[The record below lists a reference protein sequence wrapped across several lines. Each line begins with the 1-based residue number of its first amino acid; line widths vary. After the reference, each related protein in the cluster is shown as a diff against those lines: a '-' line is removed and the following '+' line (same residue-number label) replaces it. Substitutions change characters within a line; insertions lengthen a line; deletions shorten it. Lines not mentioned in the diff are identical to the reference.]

1 MRVDDELGETPAAG
15 NAGRRKA
22 PPRQMYNSNVGRIRR
37 SLIPTPRVAAAL
49 WIVLAVIVW
58 NAVFDYQIVVAGRLY
73 VHAAAAAAQA
83 GSSWERVD
91 DWMRPAIVRGLWL
104 ASAAA
109 GAILLAGLLSVR
121 FAMGASSPNS
131 AEALGKA

>member
-1 MRVDDELGETPAAG
+1 
-15 NAGRRKA
+15 
-22 PPRQMYNSNVGRIRR
+22 MYNSNVDRIQR
-37 SLIPTPRVAAAL
+37 LLTPHPARVAAAL

-83 GSSWERVD
+83 GSTYARVD
-91 DWMRPAIVRGLWL
+91 DWIRPATTRGLWL

-109 GAILLAGLLSVR
+109 GAILLVGFLGVR
-121 FAMGASSPNS
+121 LATGGFSRKNP
-131 AEALGKA
+131 EAIGKA

>member
-1 MRVDDELGETPAAG
+1 
-15 NAGRRKA
+15 
-22 PPRQMYNSNVGRIRR
+22 MYNSNVARIRR
-37 SLIPTPRVAAAL
+37 LLLPSHVARVAAAL

-83 GSSWERVD
+83 GSSYARVD
-91 DWMRPAIVRGLWL
+91 DWMRPAIAKGLWL

-109 GAILLAGLLSVR
+109 GTTLLAGLLGVR
-121 FAMGASSPNS
+121 LATRGFSRNGPDAI
-131 AEALGKA
+131 GKA

>member
-1 MRVDDELGETPAAG
+1 
-15 NAGRRKA
+15 
-22 PPRQMYNSNVGRIRR
+22 MYNSNVDRIPR
-37 SLIPTPRVAAAL
+37 LLTPHAARVAAAL

-83 GSSWERVD
+83 GSTYARVD
-91 DWMRPAIVRGLWL
+91 DWIRPAITRGLWL

-109 GAILLAGLLSVR
+109 GAILLAGFLGVR
-121 FAMGASSPNS
+121 LATGGFSRNNP
-131 AEALGKA
+131 EAIGKA

>member
-1 MRVDDELGETPAAG
+1 
-15 NAGRRKA
+15 
-22 PPRQMYNSNVGRIRR
+22 MYNSNVARIRR
-37 SLIPTPRVAAAL
+37 LLTPAHAARVAAAL

-83 GSSWERVD
+83 GSSYARVD
-91 DWMRPAIVRGLWL
+91 DWMRPAIARGLWL

-109 GAILLAGLLSVR
+109 GAILLAGLVGVR
-121 FAMGASSPNS
+121 FATRGSSRNNP
-131 AEALGKA
+131 AAIGKA